1 MNISATN
8 GPIAMKFYKK
18 HNWGGGKAALD
29 FGLDRVR
36 TLVSM
41 ATTSSHRVIIGLL
54 AHMSRRLRGEL
65 IG

>member
-1 MNISATN
+1 MYL
-8 GPIAMKFYKK
+8 GV
-18 HNWGGGKAALD
+18 GKAALD

-36 TLVSM
+36 SLVSM
-41 ATTSSHRVIIGLL
+41 VTDIFHSVIIGLL